1 MSIMSK
7 EETQAAHASGCP
19 HRSVSKSFV
28 RAIEAV
34 VRENFK
40 GPKDGLPAL
49 LNAYVVLLSKHS
61 EPGRFRSAL
70 ENSAKLL
77 SSFTGVGD
85 SADLPDDEPKA
96 EASEVPTTGNAE
108 LDKLCDLI
116 SVVALVQSGGDKDKA
131 LAAIDEIVGKIHSEE
146 HTN

>member
-19 HRSVSKSFV
+19 HSSVSKSFV
-28 RAIEAV
+28 RAIETV
-34 VRENFK
+34 VRENYK

-49 LNAYVVLLSKHS
+49 LYAYVVLLSQHS
-61 EPGRFRSAL
+61 EPGHFQAAL
-70 ENSAKLL
+70 ENSVELL

-85 SADLPDDEPKA
+85 GADLPDDEPKA
-96 EASEVPTTGNAE
+96 EASEVSTTGDAE
-108 LDKLCDLI
+108 LDKLCELI
-116 SVVALVQSGGDKDKA
+116 SAIALVQSGGDKDKA
-131 LAAIDEIVGKIHSEE
+131 LAAIDEILGKIHPEE

>member
-7 EETQAAHASGCP
+7 EETQAAYASGCP

-34 VRENFK
+34 VRENYK

-49 LNAYVVLLSKHS
+49 LDAYVVLLSKHS
-61 EPGRFRSAL
+61 EPGHFQSAL

-77 SSFTGVGD
+77 SSSTGVGD
-85 SADLPDDEPKA
+85 GADLPDDA
-96 EASEVPTTGNAE
+96 
-108 LDKLCDLI
+108 
-116 SVVALVQSGGDKDKA
+116 VVAL
-131 LAAIDEIVGKIHSEE
+131 IVGKIHSEE
-146 HTN
+146 NQD

>member
-7 EETQAAHASGCP
+7 EETQAAYASDCP

-34 VRENFK
+34 VRENFV

-49 LNAYVVLLSKHS
+49 LDAYVVLLSKHTK
-61 EPGRFRSAL
+61 PGRFQSAL
-70 ENSAKLL
+70 KDTIELL

-85 SADLPDDEPKA
+85 GADLPDEAKPEA
-96 EASEVPTTGNAE
+96 ASEVPTTGDAE

-131 LAAIDEIVGKIHSEE
+131 LAAIHEIVSKIHSEE
-146 HTN
+146 HTD